1 MEQRDLFET
10 ETGNAPRSGRH
21 NDESGLV
28 ACAGDGCPRN
38 TSRAFAAL
46 SGGLCTVCAK
56 SPETTRWLRKLY
68 GP

>member
-1 MEQRDLFET
+1 MEQRDLFEN
-10 ETGNAPRSGRH
+10 EAGNAPRSLEH
-21 NDESGLV
+21 ASENGLI
-28 ACAGDGCPRN
+28 ACAGDN

-56 SPETTRWLRKLY
+56 SPETARLLRKLY